1 MSLMYSCRKVAELL
15 LQAQD
20 EPLTLMQQAQ
30 LKMHLIG
37 CGDCTN
43 FSNQLKSIRSLVD
56 DTYFLDELA
65 TDDTPAKPAKA
76 E

>member
-1 MSLMYSCRKVAELL
+1 MSLMYSCKKVAELL

-20 EPLTLMQQAQ
+20 EPLNLVQQAQ

-37 CGDCTN
+37 CGDCEN

-56 DTYFLDELA
+56 DTYLLDELA
-65 TDDTPAKPAKA
+65 DDGTTVKT